1 MIMFPTRES
10 NDGSEDF
17 FVNLSFTTD
26 LSDAEFGTSCMSVF
40 AGLFLKV
47 GATLSFSM

>member
-17 FVNLSFTTD
+17 FVNLSFPAD
-26 LSDAEFGTSCMSVF
+26 LSEAESSRAF
-40 AGLFLKV
+40 
-47 GATLSFSM
+47 